1 MKMSL
6 SKFVAVALIGF
17 AFAGPASAQDT
28 LTLSSPAMANGSP
41 LPDDL
46 KCQRDDGDGAS
57 PPLEWS
63 GVPVGTQ
70 SLALIMYHYPKGTVE
85 GVDPPS
91 QYWLLWNI
99 PVGTVS
105 LPRANPDSIGNEG
118 SDKDGRAT
126 GYTPPCSP
134 KSWFS
139 FGKSKPEHQYFIE
152 LFALNAPLAT
162 LPTHDAL
169 SVDWTVLTAAMK
181 DKVIASSRIS
191 FWN

>member
-1 MKMSL
+1 MKVPL
-6 SKFVAVALIGF
+6 PKFVPVALIGF
-17 AFAGPASAQDT
+17 ALAGPTLAQDAFT
-28 LTLSSPAMANGSP
+28 LASPEIADGSP
-41 LPDDL
+41 LPADL
-46 KCQRDDGDGAS
+46 KCQRDDGDGVS
-57 PPLEWS
+57 PPLEWT
-63 GVPVGTQ
+63 GVPLGTQ

-99 PVGTVS
+99 PVGTLS